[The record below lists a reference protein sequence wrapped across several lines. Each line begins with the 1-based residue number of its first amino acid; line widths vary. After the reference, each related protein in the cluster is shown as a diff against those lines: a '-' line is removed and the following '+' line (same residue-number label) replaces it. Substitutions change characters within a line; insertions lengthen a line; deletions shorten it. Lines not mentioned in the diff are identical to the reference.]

1 MPRYGI
7 PCSRATWQARILPS
21 QPREP
26 KPAGH
31 QHPVGSLELLH
42 RLLVRHV
49 LGVEPAHVH
58 LRSLVHAGVLERL
71 VHREVGVVQ
80 LHVLADERDLDVLAP
95 VDDQVGEVLPLAEH
109 GGRRVEAEPLA
120 DELVEALAL
129 EELRD
134 QVDVGHVGR
143 ADHGLGVDVGE
154 QRDLLADV
162 VGEHVARAADDDVR
176 VDTDAAQLVDRVLGR
191 LRLQLAGGLDERHQR
206 DVEVEDV
213 LLPDLAPELADR
225 LEERQRLDVADGAA
239 DLGDDDV
246 GGLRDGAAPD
256 ARLDLVRD
264 VRDHLH
270 RRAEVV
276 ALALLAQHRLPDR
289 AGAVARVAGE
299 VLVDE
304 ALVVAE
310 IEIGL
315 GAVLGD
321 EHLAVLERAHR
332 AGVDVEVRV
341 ELLRL
346 HAEPAGLQQAA
357 ERGGDDPLAER
368 RDDAAG
374 DEDVLRLVLGRSR
387 VPAEPIES
395 RGARASTRSREP
407 RERRS
412 PMRVRSESAP
422 IAPHRL
428 RPVSNSTEEKPSTA
442 PSAFEPASP
451 SIAISLRS

>member
-1 MPRYGI
+1 MWRANSDTATCIPRQIPRYGI
-7 PCSRATWQARILPS
+7 PCSRATWHARIFPS
-21 QPREP
+21 HPREP

-31 QHPVGSLELLH
+31 EHPVRSLELLDG
-42 RLLVRHV
+42 LLVGHV

-58 LRSLVHAGVLERL
+58 LRSLMHAGVLERL

-80 LHVLADERDLDVLAP
+80 LHVLADERDLDDLAAI
-95 VDDQVGEVLPLAEH
+95 DDQIGEVLPLAEH

-129 EELRD
+129 EELGD

-143 ADHGLGVDVGE
+143 ADHRLGVDVGE

-162 VGEHVARAADDDVR
+162 VREHVARAADDDVR
-176 VDTDAAQLVDRVLGR
+176 VDTDAAQLVDRVLGG
-191 LRLQLAGGLDERHQR
+191 LRLQLARRLDERHQR
-206 DVEVEDV
+206 DMQVEHV
-213 LLPDLAPELADR
+213 LLADLAPELADR
-225 LEERQRLDVADGAA
+225 LEERQRLDVADRAA

-246 GGLRDGAAPD
+246 GGLRGGAAPD

-276 ALALLAQHRLPDR
+276 ALALLAEHRLPDR

-310 IEIGL
+310 VEIGL

-332 AGVDVEVRV
+332 AGVDVEVGV

-346 HAEPAGLQQAA
+346 DAEPAGLEQPA

-368 RDDAAG
+368 RHDSAG
-374 DEDVLRLVLGRSR
+374 DEDVLRLVLASR
-387 VPAEPIES
+387 VPAEPIE
-395 RGARASTRSREP
+395 RAQHGRRLDHRAERAALADEGQERERSDRAPPPPSREQLHG
-407 RERRS
+407 RE
-412 PMRVRSESAP
+412 
-422 IAPHRL
+422 
-428 RPVSNSTEEKPSTA
+428 T
-442 PSAFEPASP
+442 
-451 SIAISLRS
+451 